1 MVTEQILPDR
11 SAFSAIADP
20 TRRAILDCLQDG
32 ELCAGDIA
40 ERFPVSRP
48 AIARHIKVLRSAG
61 LLNERR
67 QAQKR
72 IYALRPEGLRDVDR
86 WLQTYRQFWATRL
99 IDLKAFVENSD
110 E

>member
-1 MVTEQILPDR
+1 MPDR